1 MTEQRRLRLQLQ
13 QLQQTR
19 SSSWRLIEAG
29 IRAKD
34 YYKAVWYGAND
45 WLMMI
50 SERERLE
57 NRASEVLERLVEEEE
72 EPE

>member
-1 MTEQRRLRLQLQ
+1 
-13 QLQQTR
+13 
-19 SSSWRLIEAG
+19 LIEAG